1 MKKDQKYELG
11 DKNLFDKDESKT
23 PKVRHVDNPVNF
35 LGETNNLSDEYGQAE
50 DMFDKWGLAKNEASV
65 GRKRRRHF
73 LRIAIAITIAALIII
88 SIFYVLPAILPTFFK
103 GTNIELFVEKK
114 VTYVYDDTYRVVN
127 YYCVDMMS
135 EPSPAS
141 DRITQLLYNEPV
153 VLLSDETKDGYV
165 KIRTKDG
172 LEGYV
177 VASKLISDMSAVEPD
192 LHEYKLVVSDTT
204 KNIMTHASNGTLITK
219 VSMNTVL
226 YADIKRDGVY
236 QVALPNGD
244 KGWIGSSGVI
254 ELGPREDIQKVSVRY
269 FVSSA
274 LSEANAT
281 YIENGS
287 TIKGMSINGLVY
299 VCSEVNGIPMPRTM
313 EAQARMGEEVTL
325 NYDVVTG
332 DLILDSIKP
341 GDLVF
346 LKSPYSDEKKIHE
359 MAICTDTGVLLM
371 VSKAETTI
379 RLRTFKA
386 SDDIANRIISVRRI
400 FE

>member
-1 MKKDQKYELG
+1 MRKNKDYEY
-11 DKNLFDKDESKT
+11 DSKNLFDDKKSKT
-23 PKVRHVDNPVNF
+23 PVRHVENPVNF
-35 LGETNNLSDEYGQAE
+35 LGEPTKSTGDYGQAE
-50 DMFDKWGLAKNEASV
+50 DMFDKWGLDKSDASV
-65 GRKRRRHF
+65 GRKRRRRF
-73 LRIAIAITIAALIII
+73 LRISIAIAVAVFIII
-88 SIFYVLPAILPTFFK
+88 SIFYILPAVLPSFFK

-114 VTYVYDDTYRVVN
+114 VTLVYDDSYRVVN
-127 YYCVDMMS
+127 NYYADLMT
-135 EPSPAS
+135 EPSPS
-141 DRITQLLYNEPV
+141 SERITQLLYNEV
-153 VLLSDETKDGYV
+153 VTMVDANEKDGYV
-165 KIRTKDG
+165 KIKTTDD
-172 LEGYV
+172 LTGYV
-177 VASKLISDMSAVEPD
+177 LATKLTTDTSSVEPD
-192 LHEYKLVVSDTT
+192 LHEYKLIVSDTT

-226 YADIKRDGVY
+226 FADVKRDGVY

-254 ELGPREDIQKVSVRY
+254 ELGPREELQKVSVRY

-281 YIENGS
+281 YIKNGT

-299 VCSEVNGIPMPRTM
+299 VCSEVNGEPMPRQM
-313 EAQARMGEEVTL
+313 EDQAKMGEEVTL

-332 DLILDSIKP
+332 DLLLDSIQP

-346 LKSPYSDEKKIHE
+346 LRSPYSEDDTIYE

-371 VSKAETTI
+371 VSKAQTTI

-386 SDDIANRIISVRRI
+386 TDDIANRIVTVRRI

>member
-1 MKKDQKYELG
+1 MGKDKEYKFDEN
-11 DKNLFDKDESKT
+11 DLFSNKSSKS
-23 PKVRHVDNPVNF
+23 KVRHVENPLNF
-35 LGETNNLSDEYGQAE
+35 LGESTNSEGNYGEAE
-50 DMFDKWGLAKNEASV
+50 DMFDKWGLGKSEASV
-65 GRKRRRHF
+65 GRKRRKRF
-73 LRIAIAITIAALIII
+73 LRISIAIVVAVFIIV
-88 SIFYVLPAILPTFFK
+88 SIFYILPAVLPSFFE
-103 GTNIELFVEKK
+103 GTNIELFVERD
-114 VTYVYDDTYRVVN
+114 VNLIYDDTSRVVN
-127 YYCVDMMS
+127 YYCADLMS
-135 EPSPAS
+135 EPSPS
-141 DRITQLLYNEPV
+141 SERIAQVLYNEV
-153 VLLSDETKDGYV
+153 VTLVDSNETNGYV
-165 KIRTKDG
+165 KIKTLDG
-172 LEGYV
+172 LVGYV
-177 VASKLISDMSAVEPD
+177 LASKLTSDTNSVEPD
-192 LHEYKLVVSDTT
+192 LHEYKLIVSDTS

-219 VSMNTVL
+219 VMMNTVL
-226 YADIKRDGVY
+226 YADVKRDGVY

-244 KGWIGSSGVI
+244 TGWIGSSGVI
-254 ELGPREDIQKVSVRY
+254 ELGPREELQKVSVRY

-281 YIENGS
+281 YIKNGS

-313 EAQARMGEEVTL
+313 EEQAKMGEEVTL

-332 DLILDSIKP
+332 DLLLDSIEP

-346 LKSPYSDEKKIHE
+346 LRSPYSDDNQIYE

-386 SDDIANRIISVRRI
+386 TDDIASRIISVRRV